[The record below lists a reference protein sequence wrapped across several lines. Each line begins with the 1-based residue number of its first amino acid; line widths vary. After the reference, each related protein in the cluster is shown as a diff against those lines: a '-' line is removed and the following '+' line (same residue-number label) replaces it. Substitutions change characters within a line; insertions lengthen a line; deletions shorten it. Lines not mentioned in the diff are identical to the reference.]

1 MLDNFKSLLRMLDS
15 MQKAKLVT
23 LQILFFVSAI
33 LQIGSIGSIAPFIAL
48 LSSEDYLTSN
58 EAFNFAYEF
67 LGEPGY
73 YNFIVYYSVLVC
85 IVILVA
91 NLSASFVLWL
101 STKYSI
107 DVGSELQSRLYTT
120 YLRNDYI
127 FFLRENS
134 SHLISNITMQI
145 PRMVYNVLQ
154 QFLLLVSQ
162 LLILVLIVLALIA
175 VNPMLAFIAAV
186 IVAAVYGLIFA
197 TVRKRTVA
205 SGAVVTKVNRKK
217 LELLNESIRG
227 IREIKLLGVEP
238 WYSNE
243 VNQTTKRGLS
253 AAAFIAL
260 AGDLPRFIVETVIF
274 SAIIVLGIYLI
285 STADNKEQVVT
296 TLSFYAMAGYKLLP
310 AAQTIYKSLTLVKAN
325 GGVIPEIEE
334 ELEKANKNARAF
346 SDESELLPM
355 FTNEPLQKVVL
366 KNVNYRYPETDNNVL
381 SNINLNLDGNSLIA
395 FVGGSGAGKTTVANI
410 VAGLITATD
419 GEVIVNQQP
428 INVDNRIMWQRNI
441 GYVPQSVFMLD
452 DTVLKNICFG
462 AKNSEV
468 DLDKAKLAAQ
478 KANIHDFIMS
488 QPEGYDFRVGENG
501 DRLSG
506 GQRQRLAIARALYN
520 NPKVLILDEAT
531 SALDNITERAVLKEI
546 TLLAEDML
554 VIMIAHRLSTIED
567 CDEIFLMDSGQ
578 ITQSGTYRELLE
590 QSEYFRELAIG
601 EKSSEQESEQ

>member
-1 MLDNFKSLLRMLDS
+1 MLDNIKSLLRMLDS
-15 MQKAKLVT
+15 MQKTKLVT
-23 LQILFFVSAI
+23 LQILFFISAV
-33 LQIGSIGSIAPFIAL
+33 LQICSIGSIAPFIAL
-48 LSSEDYLTSN
+48 LSNEDYLTSN
-58 EAFNFAYEF
+58 EVFNFAYKF

-85 IVILVA
+85 IVILIA
-91 NLSASFVLWL
+91 NLCASFVLWL

-107 DVGSELQSRLYTT
+107 DVGSELQSRLYTS

-162 LLILVLIVLALIA
+162 LLILILIVLALVV

-186 IVAAVYGLIFA
+186 IVTAVYGLIFA
-197 TVRKRTVA
+197 TVRQKTVA
-205 SGAVVTKVNRKK
+205 SGSVVTKVNRKK

-346 SDESELLPM
+346 LDETKLPPM
-355 FTNEPLQKVVL
+355 FTDEPLREVVL
-366 KNVNYRYPETDNNVL
+366 KNVNYRYPETDDNVL
-381 SNINLNLDGNSLIA
+381 SNINLHLNGNSLVA

-410 VAGLITATD
+410 VAGLITATE
-419 GEVIVNQQP
+419 GEVFVNQQA

-441 GYVPQSVFMLD
+441 GYVPQSVFVLD

-462 AKNSEV
+462 AKNRDV
-468 DLDKAKLAAQ
+468 DLERAKLAAK

-554 VIMIAHRLSTIED
+554 VIMIAHRLSTIEN
-567 CDEIFLMDSGQ
+567 CNEIFVMESGQ
-578 ITQSGTYRELLE
+578 IVQSGTYGELLE
-590 QSEYFRELAIG
+590 QSEYFKELAIG
-601 EKSSEQESEQ
+601 EKSDEQTDA